1 MRASLP
7 VCLNEWNDTI
17 RCLAGIRQGNATI
30 IGLNLNDLGPLPYRE
45 LGIWAIQ
52 QDAEKVR
59 QRKKTIILVYLV
71 CLVCLVDLVHLVS
84 FDQPKNQKDHRNQTD
99 QAFLRR
105 VSLAI
110 WDNSG
115 G

>member
-84 FDQPKNQKDHRNQTD
+84 FDQPKTRKTTEIRQTRP
-99 QAFLRR
+99 FLD
-105 VSLAI
+105 V
-110 WDNSG
+110 
-115 G
+115 